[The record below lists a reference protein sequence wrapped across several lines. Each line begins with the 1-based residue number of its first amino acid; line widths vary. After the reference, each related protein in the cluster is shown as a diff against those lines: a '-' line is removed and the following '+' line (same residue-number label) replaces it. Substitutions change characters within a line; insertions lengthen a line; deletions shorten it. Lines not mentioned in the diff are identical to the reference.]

1 MPGNAVIASAAKQ
14 SSLYMN
20 TNYDVAVIGGGPAG
34 MMAAAR
40 AAECGARVVL
50 LEKNT
55 SLGEK
60 LLITG
65 GGRSNITNAEFDR
78 NIFLRK
84 FGRAS
89 KFLFSP
95 LTQFGVQDTL
105 DFFNALGMPTK
116 IEAEKRVFPVSDQ
129 SQSVFDALL
138 RYMNQGDV
146 TVLSEAE
153 VTGLDVSDGMVSG
166 IRLKNGDTV
175 IAGSYI
181 LATGGKSHPE
191 TGSTGDGFRWLEKI
205 GHTVIDPRPS
215 LVPLRVRE
223 RWVHELSGVSFPDA
237 KLTVFQDGKK
247 RASRKGKLLFT
258 HFGLSGP
265 LPLNMS
271 RGVDELLKQGTVTVS
286 VDLFPSQDI
295 GALDKELQVLFDSRK
310 NKQVRNGLDSFVVPS
325 LVPVLFE
332 ITGID
337 PDKQINAVTREERT
351 GLVHVLKNLTMTVE
365 GLLGA
370 NKAIVTS
377 GGVALSEV
385 DFKYMRSRLFPN
397 LYLIGDILDID
408 RPSGGYSL
416 QLCWT
421 TGFVAGTSASSVIPV
436 RQSADEHPA
445 GI

>member
-1 MPGNAVIASAAKQ
+1 MQDNSIR
-14 SSLYMN
+14 
-20 TNYDVAVIGGGPAG
+20 YDVAVIGGGPAG
-34 MMAAAR
+34 MMAAGR
-40 AAECGARVVL
+40 AAALGARVVL
-50 LEKNT
+50 LEKNA

-95 LTQFGVQDTL
+95 LARFGVQDTL
-105 DFFNALGMPTK
+105 DFFDVLGMPTK
-116 IEAEKRVFPVSDQ
+116 IEAEKRVFPVSDR

-138 RYMNQGDV
+138 RYMDQGDV
-146 TVLSEAE
+146 TVLPGAE

-166 IRLKNGDTV
+166 IRLK
-175 IAGSYI
+175 AGGVVQARSYV

-205 GHTVIDPRPS
+205 GHTVINPRPS

-223 RWVHELSGVSFPDA
+223 RWVRELSGVSFPDA

-247 RASRKGKLLFT
+247 QESRRGKLLFT

-265 LPLNMS
+265 LALNMS
-271 RGVDELLKQGTVTVS
+271 RGIDELLKQGAVTVS
-286 VDLFPSQDI
+286 VDLFPGQDI
-295 GALDKELQVLFDSRK
+295 GALDKELQIIFDSRK
-310 NKQVRNGLDSFVVPS
+310 NKQIRNGLDGFVVPS
-325 LVPVLFE
+325 LVPALLE

-337 PDKQINAVTREERT
+337 PDKQINAVTREERL
-351 GLVHVLKNLTMTVE
+351 GLIHALKDLPMTVE

-370 NKAIVTS
+370 DKAIVTS

-397 LYLIGDILDID
+397 LYLVGDILDID

-421 TGFVAGTSASSVIPV
+421 TGFVAGTSA
-436 RQSADEHPA
+436 AEK
-445 GI
+445 

>member
-1 MPGNAVIASAAKQ
+1 M
-14 SSLYMN
+14 
-20 TNYDVAVIGGGPAG
+20 NYDVAVIGGGPAG
-34 MMAAAR
+34 MMAAGR
-40 AAECGARVVL
+40 AAALGARVVL
-50 LEKNT
+50 LEKNA

-95 LTQFGVQDTL
+95 LARFGVQDTL
-105 DFFNALGMPTK
+105 DFFDVLGMPTK
-116 IEAEKRVFPVSDQ
+116 IEAEKRVFPVSDR

-138 RYMNQGDV
+138 RYMDQGDV
-146 TVLSEAE
+146 TVLPGAE

-166 IRLKNGDTV
+166 IRLKSGDIVT
-175 IAGSYI
+175 ARSYV

-205 GHTVIDPRPS
+205 GHTVIEPRAS

-223 RWVHELSGVSFPDA
+223 RWVRGLSGVSFSDA
-237 KLTVFQDGKK
+237 KLTVFQDDRK
-247 RASRKGKLLFT
+247 RESRRGKLLFT

-265 LPLNMS
+265 LALNMS
-271 RGVDELLKQGTVTVS
+271 RGIDELLKQKQGVVTVS
-286 VDLFPSQDI
+286 VDLFPGQDI
-295 GALDKELQVLFDSRK
+295 GALDKELQTIFDSRK
-310 NKQVRNGLDSFVVPS
+310 NKQVRNGLDGFVVPS
-325 LVPVLFE
+325 LAPVLLE

-337 PDKQINAVTREERT
+337 PDKQINVVTREERL
-351 GLVHVLKNLTMTVE
+351 GLIHALKDLPMTVE
-365 GLLGA
+365 GLLGVD
-370 NKAIVTS
+370 KAIVTS

-385 DFKYMRSRLFPN
+385 DFKYMCSRLFPN
-397 LYLIGDILDID
+397 LYLVGDILDID

-421 TGFVAGTSASSVIPV
+421 TGFVAGTA
-436 RQSADEHPA
+436 AAEK
-445 GI
+445 

>member
-1 MPGNAVIASAAKQ
+1 MPDNVVIASVAKQ
-14 SSLYMN
+14 SSLHMN

-34 MMAAAR
+34 MMAAGR
-40 AAECGARVVL
+40 AAALGARVVL
-50 LEKNT
+50 LEKNA

-95 LTQFGVQDTL
+95 LARFGVQDTL
-105 DFFNALGMPTK
+105 DFFDALGMPTK
-116 IEAEKRVFPVSDQ
+116 IEAEKRVFPVSDT

-138 RYMNQGDV
+138 RYMDQGDV
-146 TVLSEAE
+146 TVLPGVE
-153 VTGLDVSDGMVSG
+153 VTGLDGSDGMISG
-166 IRLKNGDTV
+166 IRLK
-175 IAGSYI
+175 AGGVVRARSYV

-223 RWVHELSGVSFPDA
+223 RWVRELSGVSFPDA

-247 RASRKGKLLFT
+247 QESRRGKLLFT

-265 LPLNMS
+265 LALNMS
-271 RGVDELLKQGTVTVS
+271 RGIDELLKQGTVTVS
-286 VDLFPSQDI
+286 VDLFPGQDI
-295 GALDKELQVLFDSRK
+295 GALDKELQTLFDSRK
-310 NKQVRNGLDSFVVPS
+310 NKQVRNGLDGFVVPS
-325 LVPVLFE
+325 LVPVLLE

-337 PDKQINAVTREERT
+337 SDKQINAVTREERI
-351 GLVHVLKNLTMTVE
+351 GLVHALKNLTMTVE

-370 NKAIVTS
+370 DKAIVTS
-377 GGVALSEV
+377 GGVTLSEV

-421 TGFVAGTSASSVIPV
+421 TGFVAGTSAAENGKVV
-436 RQSADEHPA
+436 
-445 GI
+445 

>member
-1 MPGNAVIASAAKQ
+1 MPDNTVIASVAKQ
-14 SSLYMN
+14 SSLHMN

-34 MMAAAR
+34 MMAAGR
-40 AAECGARVVL
+40 AAALGARVVL
-50 LEKNT
+50 LEKNA

-95 LTQFGVQDTL
+95 LARFGVQDTL
-105 DFFNALGMPTK
+105 DFFDVLGMPTK
-116 IEAEKRVFPVSDQ
+116 IEAEKRVFPVSDT

-138 RYMNQGDV
+138 RYMEQGGV
-146 TVLSEAE
+146 TVLPGAE

-166 IRLKNGDTV
+166 IRLKSGGV
-175 IAGSYI
+175 VRARSYV

-223 RWVHELSGVSFPDA
+223 RWVRELSGVSFPDA
-237 KLTVFQDGKK
+237 KLTVFQDDKK
-247 RASRKGKLLFT
+247 QESRRGKLLFT

-265 LPLNMS
+265 LALNMS
-271 RGVDELLKQGTVTVS
+271 RGVDELLKQAAVTVS

-295 GALDKELQVLFDSRK
+295 GVLDKELQTLFDSRK
-310 NKQVRNGLDSFVVPS
+310 NKQVRNGLDGFIVPS
-325 LVPVLFE
+325 LVPVLLE
-332 ITGID
+332 ITDID
-337 PDKQINAVTREERT
+337 LDKQINAVTREERI
-351 GLVHVLKNLTMTVE
+351 GLVHALKNLTMTVE

-377 GGVALSEV
+377 GGVTLSEV

-421 TGFVAGTSASSVIPV
+421 TGFVAGTSAAENGKVV
-436 RQSADEHPA
+436 
-445 GI
+445 